1 MGRSK
6 SSKSLIH
13 QVKECLDAKL
23 AIGESK
29 YLAKLN
35 GTYTN
40 YIFSWETYRSYLKH
54 CCYFVKWC
62 KQQVTEED

>member
-1 MGRSK
+1 MGRNK

-40 YIFSWETYRSYLKH
+40 YIFFTGDVQKLSEALLLF
-54 CCYFVKWC
+54 CEMV
-62 KQQVTEED
+62 